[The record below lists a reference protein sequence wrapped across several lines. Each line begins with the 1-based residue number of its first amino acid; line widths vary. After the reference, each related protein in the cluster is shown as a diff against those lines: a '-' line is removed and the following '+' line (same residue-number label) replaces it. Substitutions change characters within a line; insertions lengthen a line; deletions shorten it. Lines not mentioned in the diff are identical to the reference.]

1 MSDVPPPISDQ
12 PVLQLQDVAQ
22 RYGAASVLHGVTLQ
36 VRRGEIAAVLGAK
49 GAGKTTLLQTIS
61 GMQAP
66 QAGSMVF
73 KGENIVGV
81 DPSQIVEQGLSHVAQ
96 GRSVF
101 AHLSARDNLRMGAY
115 TRTDHHGVTKDMDA
129 MVRYFPVLRN
139 CADRPAGGL
148 SAYLQLLL
156 AVACALMAN
165 PDLLLLDEPVHGLTP
180 VQSAEFLDRLL
191 QINRERGIAMLMTE
205 NGNGSHVLSIA
216 DYGYVLD
223 KGHIT
228 LEGTAA
234 TLREKIRFA
243 ALGTPGR
250 RLHETM

>member
-1 MSDVPPPISDQ
+1 MSNIPPPISDQ
-12 PVLQLQDVAQ
+12 PVLQLQDVEQ
-22 RYGAASVLHGVTLQ
+22 RFGWSGVLHGVTLQ
-36 VRRGEIAAVLGAK
+36 VRRGEIAAVLGAR

-61 GMQAP
+61 GMQSP
-66 QAGSMVF
+66 QGGSIVF
-73 KGENIVGV
+73 KGEAIAGV

-101 AHLSARDNLRMGAY
+101 AHLSAQDNLRMGAY
-115 TRTDHHGVTKDMDA
+115 TRTDEQGVTKDMDA

-139 CADRPAGGL
+139 CADRPAGDL
-148 SAYLQLLL
+148 STYPQLLL

-165 PDLLLLDEPVHGLTP
+165 PDLLLLDDPVRGLTP
-180 VQSAEFLDRLL
+180 VQLAEFLERLV
-191 QINRERGIAMLMTE
+191 QINRERSIAILMTE
-205 NGNGSHVLSIA
+205 DGSGSHALSVA

-223 KGHIT
+223 KGRIV

-243 ALGTPGR
+243 ENGTPAR
-250 RLHETM
+250 RLQETI

>member
-1 MSDVPPPISDQ
+1 MSNTPPPISDQ
-12 PVLQLQDVAQ
+12 PVLQLQDVEQ
-22 RYGAASVLHGVTLQ
+22 RFGGAGVLHGITLQ
-36 VRRGEIAAVLGAK
+36 VRRGEIAAILGGK

-66 QAGSMVF
+66 QGGSMVF
-73 KGENIVGV
+73 KGENIAGV
-81 DPSQIVEQGLSHVAQ
+81 DPSQIVEQGVSHVAQ

-101 AHLSARDNLRMGAY
+101 THLSAHDNLRMGAY

-129 MVRYFPVLRN
+129 MLRYFPLLRN

-148 SAYLQLLL
+148 SAYPQLLL

-180 VQSAEFLDRLL
+180 VQRAEFLDRLV

-216 DYGYVLD
+216 DYGYMLD
-223 KGHIT
+223 KGHIV

-234 TLREKIRFA
+234 TLRERIRFA
-243 ALGTPGR
+243 ATGTPAR
-250 RLHETM
+250 RLQETM

>member
-1 MSDVPPPISDQ
+1 MSNMPPPISDQ
-12 PVLQLQDVAQ
+12 PVLQLQDVEQ
-22 RYGAASVLHGVTLQ
+22 RHGLSTVLHGVTLQ
-36 VRRGEIAAVLGAK
+36 VRRGEIAAILGAK
-49 GAGKTTLLQTIS
+49 GAGKTSLLQTIS

-66 QAGSMVF
+66 QDGSIAL
-73 KGENIVGV
+73 KGENIAGV

-101 AHLSARDNLRMGAY
+101 AHLSAQDNMRMGAY
-115 TRTDHHGVTKDMDA
+115 TRSDSQRVAKDMDA
-129 MVRYFPVLRN
+129 MVRYFPLLRN

-148 SAYLQLLL
+148 SAYPKLLL

-180 VQSAEFLDRLL
+180 VQSEEFLDRLV
-191 QINRERGIAMLMTE
+191 QINRDRGIAMLMTE
-205 NGNGSHVLSIA
+205 GGSGNHVLSIA

-223 KGHIT
+223 KGSIV

-234 TLREKIRFA
+234 NLREKIRFA